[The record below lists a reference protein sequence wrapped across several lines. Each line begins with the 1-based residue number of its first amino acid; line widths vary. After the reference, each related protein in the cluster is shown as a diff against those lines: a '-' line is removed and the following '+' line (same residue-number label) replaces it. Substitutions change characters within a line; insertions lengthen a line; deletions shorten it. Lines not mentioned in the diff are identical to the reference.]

1 MTLRSLVKVASAEDL
16 LEETFLLDKVA
27 VAKPTIRN
35 SVSPSF
41 NRKIVPQPNP
51 KGRDVC
57 ETASLSTKL
66 ALIEPPFH
74 QDSKEMA
81 PDKFN
86 KSKECPD
93 DNRIFIGESF
103 GKYKDKDEDGNE
115 SNYESGMESDSFNDN
130 CINGDLDDILDT
142 TNLAARSA
150 MFEYL
155 SDNLDNLQTD
165 KTKLQGHI
173 ESSNLRSFEKL
184 TSEVVKDSCN
194 DRSLLAILKT
204 NGWTGSRYRD
214 TPTTTLNPNSL
225 LLAFLNLH
233 LSRKA
238 IKQNLSKQND
248 RKSLRNLI
256 CRGES
261 DRGQDGYNF
270 MTCNN
275 RNNNDKNNSVGIN
288 GNTSDQNEKNNLD
301 MDGNMK
307 ISNDED
313 EDLYYDQ
320 IQSFCPNILLRH
332 LQ

>member
-1 MTLRSLVKVASAEDL
+1 MTLRSLVKVVSTEDL
-16 LEETFLLDKVA
+16 LEETFLIDKVA
-27 VAKPTIRN
+27 VAKPTLRN

-41 NRKIVPQPNP
+41 NRKIVPQPNSN
-51 KGRDVC
+51 GQDVC
-57 ETASLSTKL
+57 ETASLSTKF
-66 ALIEPPFH
+66 ALIEPPVD
-74 QDSKEMA
+74 QDSKEAA
-81 PDKFN
+81 PDKLSN
-86 KSKECPD
+86 GKNYPERDGGPS
-93 DNRIFIGESF
+93 
-103 GKYKDKDEDGNE
+103 GKYKDKDEDNKE
-115 SNYESGMESDSFNDN
+115 SNFESGIESDNFNDN
-130 CINGDLDDILDT
+130 GINSDLDDILDP

-165 KTKLQGHI
+165 KSKSQGHI

-214 TPTTTLNPNSL
+214 TPTSTLNPNSL

-256 CRGES
+256 CRADS
-261 DRGQDGYNF
+261 DRAPDGYNF
-270 MTCNN
+270 SNINN
-275 RNNNDKNNSVGIN
+275 RNNNNNDNSEVNYSNI
-288 GNTSDQNEKNNLD
+288 SDQNEKNNLD
-301 MDGNMK
+301 IDGNMK
-307 ISNDED
+307 LSNDED

-320 IQSFCPNILLRH
+320 IQSFCPNVLLRH
-332 LQ
+332 LK